1 MICCGVQVPGGQ
13 DCQIGH
19 LNNFGLLLAPT
30 SLKQRTVHNSA
41 VDKLLVAAPTAQELK
56 IALQVLGILVSTEK
70 MLHSA
75 FLVSSSSSLRM
86 KTAISSSELSVRS
99 HRFTSINSRCSA
111 AASFYFGSD
120 GTEFVPHPL
129 LVHCFNLSVQAFF
142 AHQHFVICCDSAQ
155 RRDPCPCTLYLY
167 QFNEV
172 TK

>member
-1 MICCGVQVPGGQ
+1 MICCGVQIPDGQ

-86 KTAISSSELSVRS
+86 KTAISSSEVSVRS
-99 HRFTSINSRCSA
+99 HRFTSINSHCSA
-111 AASFYFGSD
+111 AAPFFSSAAA
-120 GTEFVPHPL
+120 VPHSL
-129 LVHCFNLSVQAFF
+129 LFLLFLRCLSLSGRALL
-142 AHQHFVICCDSAQ
+142 AHLHFVIRCARFPRCCQD
-155 RRDPCPCTLYLY
+155 
-167 QFNEV
+167 
-172 TK
+172 